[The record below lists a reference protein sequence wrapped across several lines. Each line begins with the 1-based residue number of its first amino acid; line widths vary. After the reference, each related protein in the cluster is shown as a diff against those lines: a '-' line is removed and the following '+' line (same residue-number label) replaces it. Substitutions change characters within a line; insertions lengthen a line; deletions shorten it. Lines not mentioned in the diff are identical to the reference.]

1 MDFYQTQKKYR
12 NKNIKLFGS
21 LLIKV
26 LFIIISIIIGW
37 RIGASDKEI
46 LILENEEITKLY
58 EDVKLDL
65 EEKLVSTKLKLKEA
79 NRALNEKNIIEGK
92 NYGFEAKKILAV
104 ALAKGVSENKIIE
117 HLRLLTNQEKCRKFR
132 SKELSVSTENFIP
145 PNSFLTILGGGLRLK
160 AEGTSKD
167 KTLDK
172 PFFDT
177 SKPIILSLIY
187 FGGTE
192 TISQKL
198 PINKKIYAGKFLVNL
213 SILKSSVRGSVIVKY
228 NSCRL

>member
-21 LLIKV
+21 FVIKI

-46 LILENEEITKLY
+46 LILENEKITKLY

-92 NYGFEAKKILAV
+92 IMDLKQKNFAV
-104 ALAKGVSENKIIE
+104 AL
-117 HLRLLTNQEKCRKFR
+117 L
-132 SKELSVSTENFIP
+132 
-145 PNSFLTILGGGLRLK
+145 
-160 AEGTSKD
+160 
-167 KTLDK
+167 
-172 PFFDT
+172 
-177 SKPIILSLIY
+177 
-187 FGGTE
+187 
-192 TISQKL
+192 
-198 PINKKIYAGKFLVNL
+198 
-213 SILKSSVRGSVIVKY
+213 RGSQRTK
-228 NSCRL
+228 

>member
-92 NYGFEAKKILAV
+92 NYGFEAKK
-104 ALAKGVSENKIIE
+104 
-117 HLRLLTNQEKCRKFR
+117 
-132 SKELSVSTENFIP
+132 
-145 PNSFLTILGGGLRLK
+145 
-160 AEGTSKD
+160 
-167 KTLDK
+167 
-172 PFFDT
+172 
-177 SKPIILSLIY
+177 
-187 FGGTE
+187 
-192 TISQKL
+192 
-198 PINKKIYAGKFLVNL
+198 
-213 SILKSSVRGSVIVKY
+213 
-228 NSCRL
+228 NSCCSSG